1 MRTLVFETEL
11 PDEVEAAGLR
21 DDEVRLLERC
31 CTAKGVLFQ
40 GDALRRG
47 GKVAMGTRGRG
58 WPLPGRPDAQA
69 RIRPVAERR
78 KVETGTV
85 VFVRPVEAFA
95 GANDGPRVLH
105 ALLAAVRGAGMVG

>member
-40 GDALRRG
+40 GEALRRG
-47 GKVAMGTRGRG
+47 GKAAMGTRGRDG
-58 WPLPGRPDAQA
+58 PSLVGRMRRLGSALAPP
-69 RIRPVAERR
+69 RPR
-78 KVETGTV
+78 VETGTV
-85 VFVRPVEAFA
+85 VFVWPVEAFA
-95 GANDGPRVLH
+95 VRTTARGCCTRSWPRC
-105 ALLAAVRGAGMVG
+105 AERAW